1 MASQGFKRFN
11 TLQDVLQF
19 LSRYVKYWR
28 LGFFSA
34 LLGCVLALAYFVY
47 GKPSYYSKSTVE
59 WSYVDLP
66 IKSEISDSR
75 GTSRWDNIRVQVL
88 SGLQSRWLAER
99 TAIRLGLVKS
109 VGELGSIWTRFISKI
124 KVSYTVASHLEIEV
138 WVYEPRL
145 AKLWPEAMLLEY
157 HDYLTETRI
166 KHRDMLVQGFTKEM
180 DRIRENLKAESERD
194 RRFESENQILES
206 FVSNNKLEQLPTQML
221 TYRSHLDAMD
231 EMEKFIEATAPTSAE
246 KLALLRKYRSTPLQV
261 GTIVQRG
268 LEADPF
274 LVKNA
279 PANVVVGATGDTVD
293 PATAPAPGS
302 ASALRPPS
310 AIVMPENAQ
319 GGESWERIDEK
330 LREAQSEYQQ
340 LSGSLLPGHEKMR
353 ELQKNIDKLTFD
365 LDAEWK
371 NQMAAFQLEKEHLKQ
386 RLAQLQQQ
394 MPEYRKL
401 IAGYD
406 DYRRDFRLQSSGRL
420 AWEQAYITMKSRINA
435 MDYTGPEVQVDFH
448 FKGFTVIMDD
458 IPVSPNKQK
467 LLVYAVA
474 LSLALGLGAP
484 VLTERL
490 RWTSSFVEEAEKYC
504 QYRACGIVP
513 LMDEQDR
520 SMTRRIVVSDVDRK
534 STSHHTTHAKES
546 FRIIRCSLPFYAP
559 ADNKKQV
566 IMVTSARPND
576 GKSTVAA
583 HLARSFAETGEK
595 VLLIDADL
603 RRGALHRVFHLS
615 SSQLGLIEVLGQHI
629 KWREALQ
636 SSGLANL
643 SFISRGN
650 DDGNSTHELLA
661 RNQFRDIINATRA
674 EYDRI
679 IVDTP
684 PLLGIADSLLISRC
698 VDGIIFVIR
707 ADHTTQRD
715 VGTAAEI
722 LHQSGAQVYGFVL
735 NCVNLDRLENYYYY
749 GSYYSR
755 YYEPTYYGSQEL
767 KPKAITGGSF
777 DLDT

>member
-1 MASQGFKRFN
+1 MVAPSFKRFS

-28 LGFFSA
+28 LGILFG

-59 WSYVDLP
+59 WSYIDLP
-66 IKSEISDSR
+66 IKSEISDAR
-75 GTSRWDNIRVQVL
+75 GTSRWDNVHVQVV

-99 TAIRLGLVKS
+99 TALRLGLVKE
-109 VGELGSIWTRFISKI
+109 VGQLGTIWTRFISKI
-124 KVSYTVASHLEIEV
+124 KISYTVASHLEIEV

-157 HDYLTETRI
+157 HDYLTESRI
-166 KHRDMLVQGFTKEM
+166 KHRDLLVHGFTKEM

-194 RRFESENQILES
+194 RRFESENQILEN
-206 FVSNNKLEQLPTQML
+206 FVANNKLEQLPTQML
-221 TYRSHLDAMD
+221 TYRSQLDAME
-231 EMEKFIEATAPTSAE
+231 EMERFIDATAPTSAE

-268 LEADPF
+268 VEVDPF

-279 PANVVVGATGDTVD
+279 PSNIVVGATGEPVHL
-293 PATAPAPGS
+293 PSATTSGVAPGS
-302 ASALRPPS
+302 KLPTT
-310 AIVMPENAQ
+310 IVMPENA
-319 GGESWERIDEK
+319 ERSEAWEAIDAK
-330 LREAQSEYQQ
+330 LRETEAEYKR
-340 LSGSLLPGHEKMR
+340 LSGTLLPGHEKMR
-353 ELQKNIDKLTFD
+353 ELQKEIDSLTFA
-365 LDAEWK
+365 LDGEWK
-371 NQMAAFQLEKEHLKQ
+371 NEITAFQLEREHLRQ
-386 RLAQLQQQ
+386 RLAQLQEQ

-420 AWEQAYITMKSRINA
+420 AWEQAYTTMKARINA

-448 FKGFTVIMDD
+448 FKGFTVVMDD

-467 LLVYAVA
+467 LLTYALA
-474 LSLALGLGAP
+474 LSVGLGLGAP

-490 RWTSSFVEEAEKYC
+490 RWTSSFVGEAEKYC
-504 QYRACGIVP
+504 QYPACGIVP
-513 LMDEQDR
+513 LMAEQDR
-520 SMTRRIVVSDVDRK
+520 RVVRRIVEGGTEKKDD
-534 STSHHTTHAKES
+534 SHITTHADES

-559 ADNKKQV
+559 PDNKKQV

-583 HLARSFAETGEK
+583 HLARSFADSGEN

-603 RRGALHRVFHLS
+603 RRGTLHRAFD
-615 SSQLGLIEVLGQHI
+615 LGKSHAGLMEVLTQSI
-629 KWREALQ
+629 TWQEALQ
-636 SSGLANL
+636 PSGLANL
-643 SFISRGN
+643 DFISRGK
-650 DDGNSTHELLA
+650 DSIGSHDPLARDKLKDIIELL
-661 RNQFRDIINATRA
+661 RV

-684 PLLGIADSLLISRC
+684 PLLGIADSLLISKT
-698 VDGIIFVIR
+698 VDGLVFVIR
-707 ADHTTQRD
+707 ADQTTQRD
-715 VGTAAEI
+715 VATASEI

-735 NCVNLDRLENYYYY
+735 NCVNLQRLENHYYY
-749 GSYYSR
+749 GRYYSR
-755 YYEPTYYGSQEL
+755 YYEPTYYGTQQSRL
-767 KPKAITGGSF
+767 NKAVNAF
-777 DLDT
+777 DPDA